1 MIIYDGDSYG
11 ISKRIDYMLN
21 STTSSGKRTGILAI
35 GAHPD
40 DIELGCG
47 ASLSYYSN
55 EKVYII
61 SVVMTPG
68 CCGAEYIDRHKESQE
83 ALNMLGCN
91 KLIPLNFEDTRLY
104 LQIKEMISSLEYI
117 IENETPQ
124 DVDITRVYTM
134 NNTDRH
140 QDHIA
145 VYQASMVACRYIP
158 QILGYET
165 PSTCLSFLPQVFES
179 VDEVH
184 FNKKILALQKHKSQI
199 HRRYI
204 QPEYIIAQAKFRGQ
218 QVSHSMCEGFVVH
231 KMVL

>member
-1 MIIYDGDSYG
+1 
-11 ISKRIDYMLN
+11 MLN

-104 LQIKEMISSLEYI
+104 LQIKEMI
-117 IENETPQ
+117 
-124 DVDITRVYTM
+124 
-134 NNTDRH
+134 
-140 QDHIA
+140 
-145 VYQASMVACRYIP
+145 
-158 QILGYET
+158 
-165 PSTCLSFLPQVFES
+165 
-179 VDEVH
+179 
-184 FNKKILALQKHKSQI
+184 
-199 HRRYI
+199 
-204 QPEYIIAQAKFRGQ
+204 
-218 QVSHSMCEGFVVH
+218 
-231 KMVL
+231 

>member
-1 MIIYDGDSYG
+1 MIVIIYDGDSYG

-104 LQIKEMISSLEYI
+104 LQIK
-117 IENETPQ
+117 
-124 DVDITRVYTM
+124 R
-134 NNTDRH
+134 
-140 QDHIA
+140 
-145 VYQASMVACRYIP
+145 
-158 QILGYET
+158 
-165 PSTCLSFLPQVFES
+165 
-179 VDEVH
+179 
-184 FNKKILALQKHKSQI
+184 
-199 HRRYI
+199 
-204 QPEYIIAQAKFRGQ
+204 
-218 QVSHSMCEGFVVH
+218 
-231 KMVL
+231 